1 MKAQNNFTVED
12 QDGNST
18 KTAVI
23 ARFSISLVYLKNIP
37 NGQEIALRVLITN
50 AYSGQEALGK
60 GILNFDEE
68 MKEFN
73 LSNKVVV
80 RLNEL

>member
-1 MKAQNNFTVED
+1 MNKSTKPIKALV
-12 QDGNST
+12 

-50 AYSGQEALGK
+50 AYSEEEALGK
-60 GILNFDEE
+60 GLLNFDEE
-68 MKEFN
+68 MKGFN

>member
-1 MKAQNNFTVED
+1 MTNISKKSELQ
-12 QDGNST
+12 QSCI
-18 KTAVI
+18 TAVI

-50 AYSGQEALGK
+50 AYSEEEALGK
-60 GILNFDEE
+60 GILNYDKE

-80 RLNEL
+80 QLNEL

>member
-1 MKAQNNFTVED
+1 MKAKTNVTVQN

-50 AYSGQEALGK
+50 AYSEEEALGK
-60 GILNFDEE
+60 GILNFNKE
-68 MKEFN
+68 MEQFN

>member
-1 MKAQNNFTVED
+1 MPKKSNTDPLPQCE
-12 QDGNST
+12 

-23 ARFSISLVYLKNIP
+23 ARFSISLVYLKNIQ

-50 AYSGQEALGK
+50 AYSEEEALGK
-60 GILNFDEE
+60 GILNFDKE
-68 MKEFN
+68 MKQFN

>member
-1 MKAQNNFTVED
+1 MIKNTKPSKALV
-12 QDGNST
+12 
-18 KTAVI
+18 KAAVI

-50 AYSGQEALGK
+50 AYNEEEALGK
-60 GILNFDEE
+60 GILNFDKE

>member
-1 MKAQNNFTVED
+1 MTDISKNAELQ
-12 QDGNST
+12 QSCI
-18 KTAVI
+18 TAVI

-50 AYSGQEALGK
+50 AYSEQEALGK